1 MMNLSAKWKKMWIVA
16 KIKNN
21 QLQTFKEKFN
31 KNFDNSIKFYY
42 PKISQKCR
50 KFYSEK
56 NILGNYIFCFHE
68 KFSDSKKLNFS
79 KYTLGLEYFLKGY
92 KNSQSQIQEF
102 IDFCKKNENSKG
114 LLMQDFFRRIDSKK
128 CKFLNGPLA
137 NIVFEI
143 LSKEKKYLN
152 ILLGNKEV
160 KVDKNLNIGFLP
172 A

>member
-1 MMNLSAKWKKMWIVA
+1 MWIVA
-16 KIKNN
+16 KINEN
-21 QLQTFKEKFN
+21 QLHTFKEKFN
-31 KNFDNSIKFYY
+31 QKFDDGIKFYF
-42 PKISQKCR
+42 PKINKKNR

-68 KFSDSKKLNFS
+68 KFSDMEKLNIS
-79 KYTLGLEYFLKGY
+79 KYTQGLKYFLKGY
-92 KNSQSQIQEF
+92 KNSQVQIKEF

-114 LLMQDFFRRIDSKK
+114 FLTQDFFREIDSKK

-137 NIVFEI
+137 NVVFEI

-152 ILLGNKEV
+152 ILLGNKEI